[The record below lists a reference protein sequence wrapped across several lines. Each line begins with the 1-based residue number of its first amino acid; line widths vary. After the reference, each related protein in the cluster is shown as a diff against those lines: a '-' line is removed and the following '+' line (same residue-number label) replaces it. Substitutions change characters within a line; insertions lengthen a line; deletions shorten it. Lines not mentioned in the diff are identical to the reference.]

1 MVQRAILRRNQ
12 NKTGRG
18 AKLANVDFEHGQEV
32 GRYHALKE
40 VKDMITNNRADI
52 DDIYLFCRN
61 ETQEYEEKRDN
72 YLE

>member
-1 MVQRAILRRNQ
+1 M
-12 NKTGRG
+12 
-18 AKLANVDFEHGQEV
+18 ANVDFEHGQEV

-40 VKDMITNNRADI
+40 IKDMITNNRADI

>member
-1 MVQRAILRRNQ
+1 M
-12 NKTGRG
+12 
-18 AKLANVDFEHGQEV
+18 ANVDFEHGQDV
-32 GRYHALKE
+32 GWYHALKE

-61 ETQEYEEKRDN
+61 EMQKYEEKRDN